1 MLIRTSPKHLHISI
15 KFIGAGFPRT
25 GTNTLRES
33 LEVLGLRKTYHMKQL
48 LVNPENLHYWL
59 TLKLTG
65 PTDWAKLYNGY
76 EATVDFP
83 LLPLV

>member
-1 MLIRTSPKHLHISI
+1 
-15 KFIGAGFPRT
+15 
-25 GTNTLRES
+25 
-33 LEVLGLRKTYHMKQL
+33 MKQL

-83 LLPLV
+83 CYPWYGAYEIILWCKNYSNSKTF